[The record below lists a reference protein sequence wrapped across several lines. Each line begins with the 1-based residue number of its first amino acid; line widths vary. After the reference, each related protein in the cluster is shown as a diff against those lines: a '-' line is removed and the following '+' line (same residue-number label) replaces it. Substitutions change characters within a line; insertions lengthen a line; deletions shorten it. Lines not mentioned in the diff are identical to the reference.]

1 MEEKKYRKICIYAI
15 CKNEAKFIPKWLDN
29 VQEADYIVVLDTGS
43 TDGSYE
49 MLKNDKR
56 ITKVKKKEIKPW
68 RFDVA
73 RNESMKLIPDD
84 TDICFC
90 IDMDEL
96 INPGKPGWAQILRD
110 NWYDEDTRANY
121 LYAWGHN
128 DLGEPTDVFV
138 YDKIHSREGYEWIF
152 PVHEVLHKTSDF
164 EEYILNAC
172 DAIQVHHYQ
181 DKSKPRSNY
190 LPLLQLA
197 VEENPTESHCRM
209 MLAREYLLAN
219 DLPKAL
225 DHYKACLEYEDIKAG
240 ERDDTLREAL
250 GRIGDIY
257 YALNFYNESITWFNK
272 FMKMCPTYREPYFC
286 IAQAYNAMGL
296 YAAAEAMTLAGLKYS
311 TRKYTW
317 IERRDNW
324 IAKADDILAVSY
336 YHLGNLDEAIKHA
349 AIAAE
354 HNPNDL
360 RIIKNYNQMLADKL
374 KQLQPQE

>member
-1 MEEKKYRKICIYAI
+1 M
-15 CKNEAKFIPKWLDN
+15 
-29 VQEADYIVVLDTGS
+29 LDTGS

-49 MLKNDKR
+49 LLKNDKR
-56 ITKVKKKEIKPW
+56 VTKVKKKEIKPW

-181 DKSKPRSNY
+181 DKSKPRSSY

-209 MLAREYLLAN
+209 MLAREYLLSN

-225 DHYKACLEYEDIKAG
+225 DHYTDGCKTGKIK
-240 ERDDTLREAL
+240 RT
-250 GRIGDIY
+250 
-257 YALNFYNESITWFNK
+257 
-272 FMKMCPTYREPYFC
+272 
-286 IAQAYNAMGL
+286 
-296 YAAAEAMTLAGLKYS
+296 
-311 TRKYTW
+311 
-317 IERRDNW
+317 
-324 IAKADDILAVSY
+324 V
-336 YHLGNLDEAIKHA
+336 
-349 AIAAE
+349 
-354 HNPNDL
+354 
-360 RIIKNYNQMLADKL
+360 
-374 KQLQPQE
+374 